1 MGNLDFISID
11 FWHILI
17 AMMNLIILAFILKKF
32 LFKPVNDILRKR
44 QEEVD
49 KIYTDADQALK
60 KAEADRAFYEDKM
73 KNAEKEADN
82 LIKAASVR
90 AGERSDEI
98 INNARQEAVHMI
110 SRAEDDIALKRK
122 KAVDGMKDDISDMVI
137 DLAGKVVDKEIDQE
151 IHENLIEEAIEN
163 LGEK

>member
-60 KAEADRAFYEDKM
+60 KAEAD
-73 KNAEKEADN
+73 N
-82 LIKAASVR
+82 LITAASVR